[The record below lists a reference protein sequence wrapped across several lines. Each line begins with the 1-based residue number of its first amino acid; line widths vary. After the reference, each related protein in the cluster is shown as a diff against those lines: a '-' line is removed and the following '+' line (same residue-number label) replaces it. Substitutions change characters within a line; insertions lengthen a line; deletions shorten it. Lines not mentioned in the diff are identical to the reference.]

1 MILRLDTS
9 TGQRGR
15 NTFVLL
21 GCERGGKY
29 RRYKKDLKVTE
40 SGTRKC
46 GCPFRLRG
54 YPVKSAEG
62 WILKLIC
69 GSHNHEL
76 ENTLVGHP
84 YAGRFTYSEKSMLMD
99 MTDNVVK
106 SKNILLTMKDYNEK
120 NVTTIKQVYNARYLY
135 RKSEWGDKTEMQQLM
150 ILLEQ
155 DMYVHWSN
163 F

>member
-1 MILRLDTS
+1 MILRSDTLI
-9 TGQRGR
+9 GQRGR
-15 NTFVLL
+15 KTFVLL

-29 RRYKKDLKVTE
+29 RQYKKDLKVTE

-54 YPVKSAEG
+54 YPVRSGEG

-76 ENTLVGHP
+76 ANILVGHP
-84 YAGRFTYSEKSMLMD
+84 YAGRFTCSEKSMLMVIHLYW
-99 MTDNVVK
+99 TCSWK
-106 SKNILLTMKDYNEK
+106 SFCSGLLNFIINE
-120 NVTTIKQVYNARYLY
+120 
-135 RKSEWGDKTEMQQLM
+135 
-150 ILLEQ
+150 
-155 DMYVHWSN
+155 